1 MTNEE
6 LMNVVGGSVTFS
18 AALVTAIVSAFKG
31 LYELGQSIGSSI
43 RRVLGG
49 KYCKIN

>member
-6 LMNVVGGSVTFS
+6 LMNVVGGAFS
-18 AALVTAIVSAFKG
+18 AALVTAIVSALKG
-31 LYELGQSIGSSI
+31 IYDLGKSIGSSI